1 MEYNLCI
8 RNRNKR
14 QKRETET
21 RDRNRRDTQRG
32 REEIVEKRKEIPE
45 KE

>member
-1 MEYNLCI
+1 MEYILCI

-14 QKRETET
+14 EKPETET
-21 RDRNRRDTQRG
+21 RDRNRRDTKRG
-32 REEIVEKRKEIPE
+32 REEIVEKRKEISE